1 MDMENKELSGEE
13 LDNIVSLTDEEGN
26 EVLFELLDYVEY
38 GGCEYVVLYP
48 VESDDG
54 EVLILQV
61 VPLDDE
67 MEEYRAVDDEGVLQS
82 VFEVFKERCRD
93 FIDFAE

>member
-1 MDMENKELSGEE
+1 MDMENKELNGEE

-26 EVLFELLDYVEY
+26 EVLFELLDYIEY

-82 VFEVFKERCRD
+82 VFEVFKERCKD

>member
-1 MDMENKELSGEE
+1 MDMGNKELSGEE